1 MTRKEKRKI
10 MFLIAIALLIFV
22 TFIVFAVRYA
32 NNVEDENKE
41 KGNVGKGTVIE
52 KVNDSYD
59 GIYYA
64 RTEYKDQDFRVVFD
78 STQKDDSHW
87 IRYTL
92 FDERDIDDI
101 TELESYQPDVPVNT
115 VIEEYLEDEEYQE
128 KVGGRDLFTASQDVT
143 TIIIIDD
150 TEVKYE
156 EPTTY
161 GYAVTYVS
169 SPGSEAIEDQIE
181 RFAAEATNENG
192 LGIDAYALDLQ
203 GEELS
208 QYLTANNF
216 KKYNKTK

>member
-169 SPGSEAIEDQIE
+169 SPGSESIEDQIE

>member
-78 STQKDDSHW
+78 SPQKDDSHW

-115 VIEEYLEDEEYQE
+115 VIEEYLEDGEYQK

-169 SPGSEAIEDQIE
+169 NPGSESIEDQIE